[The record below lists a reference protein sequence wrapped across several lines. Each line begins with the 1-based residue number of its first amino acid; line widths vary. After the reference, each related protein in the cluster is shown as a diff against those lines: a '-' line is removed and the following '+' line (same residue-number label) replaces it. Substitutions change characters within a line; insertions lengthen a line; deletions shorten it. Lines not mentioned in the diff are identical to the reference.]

1 MDSIQSLTNGTEM
14 PDYIGLIGAELEK
27 AKRLHVEVQKEAL
40 TGKTYQKVLRE
51 LLAQIEPVD
60 FRERAGLDEDTK
72 ITRKL
77 YVVIAID

>member
-1 MDSIQSLTNGTEM
+1 MNSAQSAGNGAANCM

-27 AKRLHVEVQKEAL
+27 AKRLHVDVQKEAL
-40 TGKTYQKVLRE
+40 TGKTCQKVLRE

-60 FRERAGLDEDTK
+60 FRERAGLDEYTK

-77 YVVIAID
+77 